1 MASLYDELLANI
13 GKTASVDNV
22 KQGIQNFSSDELIR
36 LAEDLAT
43 ISKDKDLAEMAK
55 LLPVYSA
62 NQRTD
67 DQIETEQI
75 IHGIDSSDAY
85 TADADKDNMVLAS
98 YEEIKDKI
106 KSKVSAKLEDDIEDV
121 VEDAV
126 DDAVDEAVDAA
137 TDEGVEVS
145 ASETLYALLKE
156 GAAFEDMIETRAAE
170 MAYEIIKQAEDYEVA
185 REIVEEAS
193 EVLTDNPAKAHE
205 YSEQMMEKV
214 RTVAATNDIPMSDAA
229 AAVTS
234 KVIDTAEDNG
244 LIEGDEGEDMEDI
257 VGAIQAQAYEDAYN
271 DLLKEAG
278 VGTSLKSGYSTV
290 KGVAGK
296 GVGKVRDG
304 AVFVKDKAA
313 AGIGGARRFVVDH
326 KGQLVPV
333 AAGVGGVGLGA
344 GGYALYDHL
353 SEATPEEIYVA
364 AYEEAYN
371 DLLKEAGVGTA
382 IKPGYSTVKGVAGK
396 GVGKIKGAAV
406 SGAGKIKGVA
416 VSGSGKVRD
425 GAVFVKDKAAAGIGG
440 AKRFVVDHKG
450 QLVPV
455 AAGVGGVGLGAGG
468 YALYDHLSEAT
479 PEEIYVAA
487 YEEAYNDL
495 LKEAGVGTAIKQGYS
510 TVKGVAGRGV
520 GKVRDGAVFVKDKAA
535 AGIGGAKRFVVDHKG
550 QLVPVAAGVGG
561 VGLGAGGYA
570 LYDHL
575 SEATPEEIYVA
586 AYEEAYTGLQKKA
599 STYNY
604 FDGMS
609 KYASELEY
617 AYEKLAEEVMDA
629 AEALVRQHGEQ
640 MGLNSSELY
649 EYVRVSMDDI
659 KTLAAKRDMNLAEA
673 AQAYL
678 TGDTGSEVGI
688 VEETFPSP
696 SEAPSVFKAPI
707 NSNQTQRPDE
717 YIPQMAAPADPDVAA
732 MIGEGEKEAYLQE
745 YVKQLVKEAMYEIVE
760 ENY

>member
-364 AYEEAYN
+364 AYEEAY
-371 DLLKEAGVGTA
+371 
-382 IKPGYSTVKGVAGK
+382 
-396 GVGKIKGAAV
+396 
-406 SGAGKIKGVA
+406 
-416 VSGSGKVRD
+416 
-425 GAVFVKDKAAAGIGG
+425 
-440 AKRFVVDHKG
+440 
-450 QLVPV
+450 
-455 AAGVGGVGLGAGG
+455 
-468 YALYDHLSEAT
+468 
-479 PEEIYVAA
+479 
-487 YEEAYNDL
+487 
-495 LKEAGVGTAIKQGYS
+495 
-510 TVKGVAGRGV
+510 
-520 GKVRDGAVFVKDKAA
+520 
-535 AGIGGAKRFVVDHKG
+535 
-550 QLVPVAAGVGG
+550 
-561 VGLGAGGYA
+561 
-570 LYDHL
+570 
-575 SEATPEEIYVA
+575 
-586 AYEEAYTGLQKKA
+586 TGLQKKA

>member
-106 KSKVSAKLEDDIEDV
+106 KSKVSARMEDDIEDV

-234 KVIDTAEDNG
+234 KVIGAAEDNG

-257 VGAIQAQAYEDAYN
+257 VDAIQARAYEDAYN
-271 DLLKEAG
+271 DLYKQASPADVGSVAKAVWSKGRPKKSPQRYLSKSPAREKAIQADTRKKVGIASGAAAVGAGTAGFAVGRATGNKNTRTLTPNDINAIYANAYEEAYDSIMKEAG
-278 VGTSLKSGYSTV
+278 VLSGI
-290 KGVAGK
+290 KGVAQGAKSYVGTHINAAK
-296 GVGKVRDG
+296 GIMPTGYSLSPAQQAALVRDARKRL
-304 AVFVKDKAA
+304 AV
-313 AGIGGARRFVVDH
+313 
-326 KGQLVPV
+326 
-333 AAGVGGVGLGA
+333 AGVGTAGALGA
-344 GGYALYDHL
+344 GGYAVNKL
-353 SEATPEEIYVA
+353 
-364 AYEEAYN
+364 
-371 DLLKEAGVGTA
+371 
-382 IKPGYSTVKGVAGK
+382 
-396 GVGKIKGAAV
+396 
-406 SGAGKIKGVA
+406 
-416 VSGSGKVRD
+416 
-425 GAVFVKDKAAAGIGG
+425 
-440 AKRFVVDHKG
+440 
-450 QLVPV
+450 
-455 AAGVGGVGLGAGG
+455 VGGNDIEDLTPDELAALDVI
-468 YALYDHLSEAT
+468 YA
-479 PEEIYVAA
+479 
-487 YEEAYNDL
+487 N
-495 LKEAGVGTAIKQGYS
+495 
-510 TVKGVAGRGV
+510 
-520 GKVRDGAVFVKDKAA
+520 
-535 AGIGGAKRFVVDHKG
+535 
-550 QLVPVAAGVGG
+550 
-561 VGLGAGGYA
+561 
-570 LYDHL
+570 
-575 SEATPEEIYVA
+575 

-629 AEALVRQHGEQ
+629 AESLVRQHGEQ